1 MQRMPEHAYGEL
13 VADACAREC
22 LHFAEQ
28 RRVGQWKQQQQ
39 QAIRPQGMDPEVM
52 HDVAVHGMFYA
63 ESKAAASADQ
73 IRANCVQSLVC
84 DVDLTSLFG
93 P

>member
-1 MQRMPEHAYGEL
+1 M
-13 VADACAREC
+13 CAREHS
-22 LHFAEQ
+22 HFAEQ

-52 HDVAVHGMFYA
+52 SDVAVHGMFCA

-73 IRANCVQSLVC
+73 IRANHVQLLVC
-84 DVDLTSLFG
+84 DIDLTLLFG